1 MAERQ
6 TEPAAVDS
14 SLLVSRPTCSADN
27 AAFDLG
33 ISLSESPPRKKK
45 CLSLQRKRFGNPI
58 ESPERLTAARGVVPV
73 NTEASTQWALKHF
86 HAWAQNRSA
95 QETEAAVP
103 VDLLR
108 CHDAGLVCKWMCR
121 FVIETR
127 KTDGSA
133 YLPATLRSL
142 VSGLN
147 REIQRNK
154 APFSV
159 LDKNDARFRDLQKT
173 LDSLSSELHRQGLG
187 ATHNSAKVIDPVHE
201 ELFWKKSLFGYSS
214 PKILQRTVFFYVG
227 LNFVL
232 CGVQE
237 QYDVV
242 PSQFVRFPMDTH
254 VYNETSG
261 HRSTKALRFD
271 ERTCVEQQQAVTN
284 RMLSLHLHL
293 LLLRTS
299 LVIAH

>member
-1 MAERQ
+1 MATFLSLAIICQ
-6 TEPAAVDS
+6 KHEPEAVAS
-14 SLLVSRPTCSADN
+14 SLLSRPTCSADN

-45 CLSLQRKRFGNPI
+45 CLSLRRKRFGNPI
-58 ESPERLTAARGVVPV
+58 ESPERLTAARGV
-73 NTEASTQWALKHF
+73 NTEASTQWALKNF
-86 HAWAQNRSA
+86 HAWAQNRSAQETA

-133 YLPATLRSL
+133 YPPATIRSL

-159 LDKNDARFRDLQKT
+159 LDKNDARFRDL
-173 LDSLSSELHRQGLG
+173 
-187 ATHNSAKVIDPVHE
+187 
-201 ELFWKKSLFGYSS
+201 
-214 PKILQRTVFFYVG
+214 
-227 LNFVL
+227 
-232 CGVQE
+232 
-237 QYDVV
+237 
-242 PSQFVRFPMDTH
+242 
-254 VYNETSG
+254 
-261 HRSTKALRFD
+261 
-271 ERTCVEQQQAVTN
+271 
-284 RMLSLHLHL
+284 HLHL

-299 LVIAH
+299 LETLVIAQ